1 MSYWH
6 PDYARSLAE
15 YGVPRELP
23 GSEGWVLQR
32 PIAGSPYAD
41 AMGCYP
47 LFACRNW
54 SGLATDLEDLAP
66 GLVSLSVVADP
77 FGAYDEALLRRNF
90 PDLVRPFKHHFVV
103 DLARPLRSFVSEHHR
118 RNAARA
124 LAAVDVEL
132 CQQPTEW
139 LDDCVRLYGIL
150 VARHDIRGMRA
161 FSRQAFALQ
170 LGLPGASVWRAV
182 ADGQTV
188 GMTIW
193 YRQGDVGYYHVG
205 CYSELGY
212 QLRASFAL
220 FWRAF
225 EHFAD
230 SGLRWLT
237 LGAAAGVQARTG
249 DGLARFKRGWSTGTR
264 PAYLC
269 GRVFDEVRLAQ
280 IMRARPVP
288 ATDYFPPYRQG
299 EFT

>member
-15 YGVPRELP
+15 SGVPRELP
-23 GSEGWVLQR
+23 ASQGWVLRR
-32 PIAGSPYAD
+32 PIAGFPYAD

-47 LFACRNW
+47 LFACRDW
-54 SGLATDLEDLAP
+54 AALAGDLENLAP
-66 GLVSLSVVADP
+66 ELVSLTLVADP
-77 FGAYDEALLRRNF
+77 FGDYDQACLQRCF

-103 DLARPLRSFVSEHHR
+103 DLSRPLRSFVSKHHR

-132 CQQPTEW
+132 CQRPTEW

-150 VARHDIRGMRA
+150 MARHDIRGIRA
-161 FSRQAFALQ
+161 FSRQTFALQ
-170 LGLPGASVWRAV
+170 LGIPGARVWRAV
-182 ADGQTV
+182 AGGETV

-212 QLRASFAL
+212 ELRASFAL

-225 EHFAD
+225 ETFAS
-230 SGLRWLT
+230 SGLRWLN
-237 LGAAAGVQARTG
+237 LGSAAGVRAQAG
-249 DGLARFKRGWSTGTR
+249 DGLARFKQGWSTGTR

-269 GRVFDEVRLAQ
+269 GRIFDRDKVAEIVRVRQ
-280 IMRARPVP
+280 VP
-288 ATDYFPPYRQG
+288 ATDYFPAYRQG
-299 EFT
+299 EFG